1 MKDGL
6 CRSCGF
12 REGAAGVEAAGP
24 EGMENL
30 EERREP
36 EADRGPY
43 PETDRRPS
51 FSKGPQ
57 QGQTY
62 EEDRGYTETGSL
74 PAADRA
80 MAQEAMAVRAVP
92 EAPEVPEATG
102 RRGMGR
108 TAREAMAA
116 RTAQA
121 TRMAQAVRAVPAL
134 PEVTA
139 PRGMA
144 RAVLTVRADSGA
156 MVRTAMAP
164 AARGRTE
171 GAAGIRSPS

>member
-1 MKDGL
+1 MKKIGDT
-6 CRSCGF
+6 
-12 REGAAGVEAAGP
+12 P
-24 EGMENL
+24 
-30 EERREP
+30 
-36 EADRGPY
+36 
-43 PETDRRPS
+43 
-51 FSKGPQ
+51 
-57 QGQTY
+57 
-62 EEDRGYTETGSL
+62 ETGSL
-74 PAADRA
+74 PAAYRA

-92 EAPEVPEATG
+92 EVPEAPG
-102 RRGMGR
+102 RRV
-108 TAREAMAA
+108 MAH
-116 RTAQA
+116 
-121 TRMAQAVRAVPAL
+121 MAQAVRAAPAL

>member
-1 MKDGL
+1 MNQGHEEEYTFCPDCGALMKDGL

-62 EEDRGYTETGSL
+62 EEDRGYTGTGSL

-92 EAPEVPEATG
+92 EVPEATG
-102 RRGMGR
+102 RRVMGR

-121 TRMAQAVRAVPAL
+121 TRMAQAVRAAPAL
-134 PEVTA
+134 RRLRPPGVW
-139 PRGMA
+139 PGQ
-144 RAVLTVRADSGA
+144 S
-156 MVRTAMAP
+156 
-164 AARGRTE
+164 
-171 GAAGIRSPS
+171 

>member
-1 MKDGL
+1 MKKIGDT
-6 CRSCGF
+6 
-12 REGAAGVEAAGP
+12 P
-24 EGMENL
+24 
-30 EERREP
+30 
-36 EADRGPY
+36 
-43 PETDRRPS
+43 
-51 FSKGPQ
+51 
-57 QGQTY
+57 
-62 EEDRGYTETGSL
+62 ETGSL

-80 MAQEAMAVRAVP
+80 MAQEAMAARAV
-92 EAPEVPEATG
+92 PEVPEATG
-102 RRGMGR
+102 RRVMGR

-121 TRMAQAVRAVPAL
+121 TRMARAVRAVPEVPEATGRRVMAHMAQAVRAAPAL